1 MEQAKNLGNIAL
13 WLSGHVLFTLITVC
27 SLRGGYQFYQDYKAM
42 QPVQINLDEL
52 SNDELNQISKEAFVV
67 QSERRKER

>member
-1 MEQAKNLGNIAL
+1 
-13 WLSGHVLFTLITVC
+13 
-27 SLRGGYQFYQDYKAM
+27 M